1 MTIDLICPT
10 AASTPCSSFGWW
22 CHQRRQ
28 PQQSTPSCQ
37 QLTRKQSV
45 HNNFHKALGRS
56 AKGKFTTIII
66 SRPKLTWSQNNK
78 FKSEYENTFIL
89 SFARPHLIAEA
100 EPLGQIAGPSR
111 NPSTPERQN
120 TRKANWQSSG
130 DGNTKC
136 QRKGETLE
144 LLCFKLFGVL
154 TFESWPLS
162 FSHLSF
168 DFAYH
173 LHFLGLR
180 SKENYSESS
189 SFNPKYLEKNFKKA
203 FFITKNPGCNLF
215 HYVFLAVSMNHGFG

>member
-1 MTIDLICPT
+1 MTIELICPT

-22 CHQRRQ
+22 CHQWR
-28 PQQSTPSCQ
+28 QSTPSCQ

-45 HNNFHKALGRS
+45 HNNFNKALGRS

-66 SRPKLTWSQNNK
+66 SRPKLTWSQNTK

-168 DFAYH
+168 DLAYL

-180 SKENYSESS
+180 SKEDFIQSLLRSIPNIWR
-189 SFNPKYLEKNFKKA
+189 KNSKRHF
-203 FFITKNPGCNLF
+203 
-215 HYVFLAVSMNHGFG
+215 S